1 MADPRCRHFSV
12 KALRHNSINTFRYT
26 NNTSTW
32 TTTLLL
38 PLYIGTSNSPA
49 RYALL
54 FPFPHRIPTRSHSA
68 TSRTANHT
76 RTSTPPPH
84 PLNKMCQYRVTT
96 FRCGHTRKL
105 PIPPCHLRPAGC
117 SAAHDLVE
125 LSNDLGQVRAA
136 IRMTNL
142 RQNIP
147 GYHRLIAQ
155 IRANYGS
162 WFGHGSANG
171 DRVVESLRQLEHY
184 LAREIDAVA
193 TNVTVW
199 DWSEVYCLD
208 SCWEAMVAMGREE
221 QWRRGNFQG
230 SYGG

>member
-84 PLNKMCQYRVTT
+84 TLNKMCQYRVTT

-105 PIPPCHLRPAGC
+105 PIPPLPPPPGRLQRRARPRRTIQRSRPSLRRHPHDQPAPKHPRLPP
-117 SAAHDLVE
+117 AHRPDPSE
-125 LSNDLGQVRAA
+125 L
-136 IRMTNL
+136 
-142 RQNIP
+142 
-147 GYHRLIAQ
+147 
-155 IRANYGS
+155 
-162 WFGHGSANG
+162 
-171 DRVVESLRQLEHY
+171 RVVVR
-184 LAREIDAVA
+184 
-193 TNVTVW
+193 T
-199 DWSEVYCLD
+199 
-208 SCWEAMVAMGREE
+208 WECE
-221 QWRRGNFQG
+221 WR
-230 SYGG
+230 